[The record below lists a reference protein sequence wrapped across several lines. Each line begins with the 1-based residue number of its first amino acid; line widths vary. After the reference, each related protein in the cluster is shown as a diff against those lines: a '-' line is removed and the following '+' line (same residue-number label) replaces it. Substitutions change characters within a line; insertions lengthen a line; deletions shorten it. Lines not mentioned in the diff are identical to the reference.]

1 MSSPATARTA
11 RRLPRLAAAGAA
23 VAVALPLLHAGPS
36 AVAGTDGGPGALQAA
51 FAAAAAEHGVPEEVL
66 LGVAYL
72 QSRWDGHR
80 GAPSVAGGYGPMH
93 LTDAATALA
102 AEPGGNHHLHG
113 EEDPRGDTDRPL
125 DPVHAPEPV
134 APPGPDAASGRTV
147 ERAAELTGLRPH
159 ELRSGNAANVQGGAA
174 LLAASQR
181 ELGLPASR
189 DPADWY
195 AAVARYGGSDTRPA
209 AEAFAAE
216 VYAVIAAGAERT
228 TDDGQRVTL
237 PATEVA
243 PRSEQ
248 AALLALP
255 ATAPAGTVRAGARPP
270 AEEPPADEPPNDEPP
285 PVDER
290 VECPPALSCAW
301 IDAAYEEYERPD
313 GSVTYGNHDK
323 ADRPASQRVRY
334 VVVHDMEGYFG
345 PSVDLVQD
353 PSWASWQYSLRAS
366 DGHVAQHVPARD
378 VAWHAG
384 NWYVNAT
391 SVGLE
396 HEGFLRAPGT
406 WYTEAMYRA
415 SARLVTYLAERHG
428 IPLDRHHVIGHDNV
442 PGVGPDAVP
451 GMHTDPGPY
460 WDWAHYFS
468 LLGAPIT
475 ADGGADSPLVTINP
489 AYDTHRPDYTGCD
502 PQDTSAACDPH
513 GSSGVR
519 LHTGPSADAPL
530 VPDPGTHPGREE
542 SGTSIHDIGARAS
555 TGQQFALA
563 GREGEWSAVWFNGR
577 RAWFHDPEERR
588 TAVPSSGWIATPKEG
603 KDVVPVHGVAY
614 PDPSDYPEG
623 VGVRPAEP
631 LPYRF
636 AAGQS
641 YAVGRE
647 GEAFE
652 GEFYAAT
659 TFDPAGHQ
667 VVRGQR
673 YHQIQL
679 GHRIAFVR
687 ADDVDVR
694 PAG

>member
-1 MSSPATARTA
+1 MRLVAAT
-11 RRLPRLAAAGAA
+11 AA
-23 VAVALPLLHAGPS
+23 VAVALPLLQAGPS
-36 AVAGTDGGPGALQAA
+36 AVADVNAGEGALQAA
-51 FAAAAAEHGVPEEVL
+51 FAAAAEEHGVPEEVL
-66 LGVAYL
+66 LGVGYL

-93 LTDAATALA
+93 LTDVRTALA
-102 AEPGGNHHLHG
+102 AEPGDNHHLHG
-113 EEDPRGDTDRPL
+113 DEDPRGDTGRPS
-125 DPVHAPEPV
+125 DPAHAPEPA
-134 APPGPDAASGRTV
+134 APTAPAPDAERGRTV

-159 ELRSGNAANVQGGAA
+159 RLRSGNAANVQGGAA

-181 ELGLPASR
+181 ELGLPASE

-195 AAVARYGGSDTRPA
+195 AAVAGYGGSDSRPA
-209 AEAFAAE
+209 AEAFADE
-216 VYAVIAAGAERT
+216 VFAVIAEGAERT
-228 TDDGQRVTL
+228 TDDGQHVVL

-243 PRSEQ
+243 PRTGQ

-255 ATAPAGTVRAGARPP
+255 PAGPEGGPAP
-270 AEEPPADEPPNDEPP
+270 AEEPAGAAGD
-285 PVDER
+285 R
-290 VECPPALSCAW
+290 AECPAALSCEW

-313 GSVTYGNHDK
+313 GGLTYGNHDK

-353 PSWASWQYSLRAS
+353 PTWASWQYSLRAS

-384 NWYVNAT
+384 NWYVNAA
-391 SVGLE
+391 SIGLE

-415 SARLVTYLAERHG
+415 SARLVAYLAERHG

-442 PGVGPDAVP
+442 PGVGPDNIP

-475 ADGGADSPLVTINP
+475 ADGAADSPLVTVAP
-489 AYDTHRPDYTGCD
+489 AYDAHRPGYTGCD
-502 PQDTSAACDPH
+502 PDDTAAPCEPH

-563 GREGEWSAVWFNGR
+563 GRDGEWTAIWFNGR
-577 RAWFHDPEERR
+577 RAWFHDPEERPA
-588 TAVPSSGWIATPKEG
+588 AVPGSGWVATPKEG
-603 KDVVPVHGVAY
+603 VERVPVYGVAY
-614 PDPSDYPEG
+614 PEASDYPEG
-623 VGVRPAEP
+623 VAVRAAEP

-636 AAGQS
+636 TSGQS
-641 YAVGRE
+641 YAVGRG

-652 GEFYAAT
+652 GEFYSAT
-659 TFDPAGHQ
+659 TFDPADHQ
-667 VVRGQR
+667 VVRGQL